1 MSDERKR
8 KNEEEKL
15 KARTLL
21 MKKNEKIFPGNL
33 SGAGKKVN
41 KKDIASYLNMTP
53 ECFSRMLK
61 KYDGA

>member
-33 SGAGKKVN
+33 SGAGKKGEQ
-41 KKDIASYLNMTP
+41 KRYSILF
-53 ECFSRMLK
+53 E
-61 KYDGA
+61 YDT

>member
-33 SGAGKKVN
+33 SGAGKICWGLTELESNLGQDKRC
-41 KKDIASYLNMTP
+41 IWL
-53 ECFSRMLK
+53 
-61 KYDGA
+61 